1 MCIRTSWLKNKYLI
15 LVFTLNT
22 VCNLVEVLAKIIRII
37 HQSIIMCYLDC
48 KQQKSIASR
57 IYASYFS
64 YLPQCIEEILLLL
77 VCPRSPLSSLLFR
90 YENQTQSKNY
100 HAKPR
105 TVINRESRKNTKIVH
120 KNEPGFLL
128 GSEGSGAD
136 PVKDMG
142 VHMYTQ

>member
-1 MCIRTSWLKNKYLI
+1 
-15 LVFTLNT
+15 
-22 VCNLVEVLAKIIRII
+22 
-37 HQSIIMCYLDC
+37 
-48 KQQKSIASR
+48 
-57 IYASYFS
+57 
-64 YLPQCIEEILLLL
+64 LPQSIEEILLLL

-90 YENQTQSKNY
+90 YENQTRSTNY
-100 HAKPR
+100 EAKPI
-105 TVINRESRKNTKIVH
+105 TVINRESGKITKIVY